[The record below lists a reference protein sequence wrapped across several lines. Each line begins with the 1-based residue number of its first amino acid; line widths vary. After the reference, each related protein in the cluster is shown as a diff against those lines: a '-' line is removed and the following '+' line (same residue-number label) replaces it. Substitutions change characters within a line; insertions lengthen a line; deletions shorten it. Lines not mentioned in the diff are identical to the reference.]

1 MNPAAASALVR
12 AVLGLEDDAGVV
24 YITHRVALPKLPVP
38 PVISSVLLAN
48 MDIRFCN
55 LAFLQKLN

>member
-1 MNPAAASALVR
+1 MPPPAPSAIVR

-24 YITHRVALPKLPVP
+24 YITHRVALPNPPMP

-48 MDIRFCN
+48 MDIR
-55 LAFLQKLN
+55 L